1 MFYTLLYSS
10 IKIKYRPMKKHVL
23 GKNSAE
29 EVLLPKITKNT
40 QTDHALWKH
49 HTFLTFLKTYP
60 ACGCNVWHSGPCL
73 NRQTLWTSPQSW
85 PCKSTSSS
93 EKAELKPISQPPCD
107 SVITFEEAE
116 SRGSVGGNKP
126 APHAS
131 SRKLMLQF
139 YPLAGFRKRT
149 GCRNDGI
156 FESGIRMP
164 IDTVGV
170 QMSVHLTVLK
180 FFLVKLWQLFWL
192 DR

>member
-1 MFYTLLYSS
+1 MFHTLLYSS

-29 EVLLPKITKNT
+29 EVLLPKITKNR

-149 GCRNDGI
+149 GCRNDGYI
-156 FESGIRMP
+156 WVRDSNAYRYSRCSDVSTFDCLE
-164 IDTVGV
+164 
-170 QMSVHLTVLK
+170 VL
-180 FFLVKLWQLFWL
+180 FG
-192 DR
+192 